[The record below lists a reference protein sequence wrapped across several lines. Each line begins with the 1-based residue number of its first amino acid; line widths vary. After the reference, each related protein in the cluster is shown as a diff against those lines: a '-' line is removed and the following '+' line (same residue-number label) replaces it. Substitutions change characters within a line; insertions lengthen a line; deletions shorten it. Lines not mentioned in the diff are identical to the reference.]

1 MDDKTLQE
9 AQKLSERIRDKK
21 NNIELLEEALQR
33 SAHALRVPL
42 QVANKDGGWR
52 GAFVDLPTGQ
62 SMLMLAVASEKINL
76 KKLEDEFRNL
86 KPQEGGL

>member
-9 AQKLSERIRDKK
+9 AQKLSERIRDKEK
-21 NNIELLEEALQR
+21 NIELLEEALQR
-33 SAHALRVPL
+33 SVHALRVPL
-42 QVANKDGGWR
+42 QVANLDGNWR
-52 GAFVDLPTGQ
+52 SAFVDLPTGQ